1 MASPTD
7 NDQTLVDVLRAE
19 TEDRVALMLARLLQR
34 AEIVELI
41 GPMPGA
47 LLAELKN
54 PDLLSPGIEAVVM
67 DVLNSRPRAEAND
80 ARFLLTVIFR
90 GAPEVLTG
98 AFARHDVSA
107 PALVDLITHGSPRPS
122 PPDPASFGDEEV
134 LIEALNDNYTPADA
148 VVRLLKSV
156 CGLEPYDA
164 FQLTQ
169 TVHEKGG
176 ASIMRLS
183 GPDALQR
190 LEALDGACR
199 SQLLGLRF
207 RIETDPEAVAA
218 FMLPAAARE
227 VRARTNY
234 LPVLLVIVV
243 VGILLLFSGMF
254 RGPDRTD
261 VPSASLAVPKLTS
274 EQAATVRAAFAPFDA
289 ALQST
294 VRSYARIELTPTSD
308 DEPWSSKIGG
318 RPYLPKGRE
327 LPLDPDYPGRPM
339 ALLAQIDFAELPA
352 MEGYPRVGLLQF
364 FVAEDPKLQHF
375 GDFRGDRVAQQ
386 SRQSYFR
393 VVYWPEK
400 FSELEQLPAQ
410 LPAPMSLRSGLVLR
424 MKFSAAEEAITPAD
438 ASFPQR
444 VGVDPFEL
452 AEGLA
457 KELGVSEYAVAE
469 AMPLAAG
476 YGHKVGGWPDF
487 AQDDPRGPDTN
498 LQLLLQ
504 LDSDEYLMWGDAGV
518 ANFFIPA
525 EDLSGADF
533 SRVMFNWDSH

>member
-1 MASPTD
+1 
-7 NDQTLVDVLRAE
+7 
-19 TEDRVALMLARLLQR
+19 
-34 AEIVELI
+34 
-41 GPMPGA
+41 
-47 LLAELKN
+47 
-54 PDLLSPGIEAVVM
+54 
-67 DVLNSRPRAEAND
+67 
-80 ARFLLTVIFR
+80 
-90 GAPEVLTG
+90 
-98 AFARHDVSA
+98 
-107 PALVDLITHGSPRPS
+107 
-122 PPDPASFGDEEV
+122 
-134 LIEALNDNYTPADA
+134 
-148 VVRLLKSV
+148 
-156 CGLEPYDA
+156 
-164 FQLTQ
+164 
-169 TVHEKGG
+169 
-176 ASIMRLS
+176 
-183 GPDALQR
+183 
-190 LEALDGACR
+190 
-199 SQLLGLRF
+199 
-207 RIETDPEAVAA
+207 
-218 FMLPAAARE
+218 
-227 VRARTNY
+227 
-234 LPVLLVIVV
+234 
-243 VGILLLFSGMF
+243 
-254 RGPDRTD
+254 
-261 VPSASLAVPKLTS
+261 
-274 EQAATVRAAFAPFDA
+274 
-289 ALQST
+289 
-294 VRSYARIELTPTSD
+294 
-308 DEPWSSKIGG
+308 
-318 RPYLPKGRE
+318 
-327 LPLDPDYPGRPM
+327 M

-364 FVAEDPKLQHF
+364 FVAEDPNLRHF

-386 SRQSYFR
+386 SRQTYFR
-393 VVYWPEK
+393 VVFWPEK

-438 ASFPQR
+438 ASFPRR